1 VILVSS
7 KHPIP
12 AWIYVVLAVLALV
25 PIVALVLIGKYMVP
39 KMFAAAKAT
48 ATLGKE
54 DSVEYRGQRIQLSK
68 AYADFDEYKNDPNNI
83 AASETE
89 RVKQLVETAP
99 IAAKYPDR
107 ESLVKAVFEIQFPGY
122 GLSSFGDSPQAD
134 GAVLN
139 GFAIEVPRAERERIV
154 VFQLKS
160 GSYKLLDDFLGP
172 ADVMKVGMRNGQII
186 YYDLQDR
193 ILLARPVPLK

>member
-1 VILVSS
+1 MLPK
-7 KHPIP
+7 KHRIP
-12 AWIYVVLAVLALV
+12 VWIYVVLAVLALV
-25 PIVALVLIGKYMVP
+25 PIVALVLVGKYMVP
-39 KMFAAAKAT
+39 KMYSAAKAT
-48 ATLGKE
+48 AALGKE

-83 AASETE
+83 AAGETE
-89 RVKQLVETAP
+89 RVKELVETAP

-134 GAVLN
+134 GSVLS

-154 VFQLKS
+154 VFQLKN
-160 GSYKLLDDFLGP
+160 GSYRLLDDFLGP
-172 ADVMKVGMRNGQII
+172 KDVMEVQLQAGQLRYYNGRKQIVVT
-186 YYDLQDR
+186 R
-193 ILLARPVPLK
+193 AMSVK